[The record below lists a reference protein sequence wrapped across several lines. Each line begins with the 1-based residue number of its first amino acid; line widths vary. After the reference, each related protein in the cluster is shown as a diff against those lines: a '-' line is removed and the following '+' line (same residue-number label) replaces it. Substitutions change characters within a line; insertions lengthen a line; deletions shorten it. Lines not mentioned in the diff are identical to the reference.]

1 MTYISQSPSQ
11 TIRKARMPSCNSTVL
26 ETLVEHDTQHVSLL
40 TAPNTRS
47 STLRRLGE
55 EPGMNWGE
63 GKTENRH
70 SGRRKPTRG
79 QRKNKRGLKPE
90 VTSFGTAFQLMTDFG
105 GESNFK

>member
-26 ETLVEHDTQHVSLL
+26 ETVVEHDTRHGSLL
-40 TAPNTRS
+40 TAPISRS

-55 EPGMNWGE
+55 EPGMNWGD

-70 SGRRKPTRG
+70 SGRRKPSRR
-79 QRKNKRGLKPE
+79 Q
-90 VTSFGTAFQLMTDFG
+90 
-105 GESNFK
+105 